1 MNFEKLADDDSEDPD
16 AVQLS
21 ESVFRDYSRPSTP
34 GTPPIPSIAVSAKR
48 RTVLIATME
57 YDIEDWNIKI
67 KIGGLGVM
75 AQYVQSSLFFNINSD
90 FIQVDGEEPFASGL
104 DMGRAMCWRG
114 RLPDRSAS

>member
-16 AVQLS
+16 AVQSS
-21 ESVFRDYSRPSTP
+21 ESGFRAYSRPSTP
-34 GTPPIPSIAVSAKR
+34 GSPPVPSIAVPAKR

-75 AQYVQSSLFFNINSD
+75 AQYLQPNPVFD
-90 FIQVDGEEPFASGL
+90 FSTDYMQVDGEEPFAPRL

-114 RLPDRSAS
+114 